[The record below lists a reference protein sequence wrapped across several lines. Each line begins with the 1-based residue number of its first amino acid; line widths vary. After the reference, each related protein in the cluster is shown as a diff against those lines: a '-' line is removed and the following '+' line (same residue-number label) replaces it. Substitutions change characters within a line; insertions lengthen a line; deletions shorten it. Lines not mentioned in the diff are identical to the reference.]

1 MRQKV
6 SDYIANFLV
15 KNEIREVFT
24 VPGGLAMHM
33 NDSFG
38 HHEKLR
44 CTYHHHEQA
53 CAMAAE
59 AYARV
64 AGRPAAV
71 DRRPSAS
78 RPDRARP
85 MPSLVFLED
94 GWDLF
99 PC

>member
-6 SDYIANFLV
+6 SDYIADFLV

-38 HHEKLR
+38 HHENS
-44 CTYHHHEQA
+44 
-53 CAMAAE
+53 AAHIITMN
-59 AYARV
+59 
-64 AGRPAAV
+64 RPARWRQKPMHAWRA
-71 DRRPSAS
+71 DRRLSVSPRVPALQMPLQVYSA
-78 RPDRARP
+78 
-85 MPSLVFLED
+85 D

-99 PC
+99 RC